1 MKHPIYRPI
10 AIGALLALA
19 SLTARGTDP
28 KEVPAKLDDSLV
40 TKLSQMSHPGVAA
53 PL

>member
-19 SLTARGTDP
+19 SLGARAGVYKDASIEP
-28 KEVPAKLDDSLV
+28 QQAPVI
-40 TKLSQMSHPGVAA
+40 KLSHDHHAA
-53 PL
+53 IMPPA